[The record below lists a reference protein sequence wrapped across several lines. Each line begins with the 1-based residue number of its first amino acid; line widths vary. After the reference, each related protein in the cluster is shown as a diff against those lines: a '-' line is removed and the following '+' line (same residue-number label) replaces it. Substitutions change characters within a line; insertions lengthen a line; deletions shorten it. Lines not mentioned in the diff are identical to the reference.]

1 MDLENVR
8 KEILGVKLDI
18 SEYFRVAFSV
28 FKILL
33 KENKLLMF
41 FSFLIT
47 LIGVVSG
54 VIVIGEQIIGEAE
67 MYEYYCIYE
76 YCVFNF

>member
-1 MDLENVR
+1 MDLENIR

-54 VIVIGEQIIGEAE
+54 VKVIVEQIIGEAE
-67 MYEYYCIYE
+67 MY
-76 YCVFNF
+76 

>member
-47 LIGVVSG
+47 FILFSFRKLFARFFTHIDLFCCFPV
-54 VIVIGEQIIGEAE
+54 
-67 MYEYYCIYE
+67 
-76 YCVFNF
+76 